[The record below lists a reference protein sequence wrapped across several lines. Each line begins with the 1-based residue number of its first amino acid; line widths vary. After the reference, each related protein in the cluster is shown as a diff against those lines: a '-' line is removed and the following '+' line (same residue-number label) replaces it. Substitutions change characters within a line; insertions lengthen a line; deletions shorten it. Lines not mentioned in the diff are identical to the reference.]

1 MAALCGLGMV
11 AHYKFC
17 YCVHVVKQS
26 LLARS
31 DMNIRLLPISITA
44 LILGGCATSNAI
56 YAPPEEKKVEN
67 STVVNGDFDTV
78 WDQLVKKLSA
88 DFFVINNIEKAS
100 RLINLSF
107 STNTPSDFI
116 DCGES
121 TRTLKN
127 LRGEDKVFYKS
138 ADSVQFNTTNNMGAL
153 VKVNRTT
160 RLEGRTNIYV
170 APDSSK
176 TNISVNT
183 KYVLTVTM
191 QAIDIYDR
199 PVGTEVKSYD
209 FSTTQPMKQDQV
221 MCVSNGKIEQ
231 KIIDFAR

>member
-1 MAALCGLGMV
+1 MKL
-11 AHYKFC
+11 
-17 YCVHVVKQS
+17 
-26 LLARS
+26 
-31 DMNIRLLPISITA
+31 RLLLISLAA

-138 ADSVQFNTTNNMGAL
+138 ADSAQFDTTNNLGHMFRI
-153 VKVNRTT
+153 NRTT

-170 APDSSK
+170 APETSG
-176 TNISVNT
+176 TNVSVNT
-183 KYVLTVTM
+183 KYVLTVSM
-191 QAIDIYDR
+191 QATDISNR
-199 PVGTEVKSYD
+199 QVGSDIKTYD
-209 FSTTQPMKQDQV
+209 FSTTQPMKKDEV